1 MRTQNEPAQQPVSTF
16 MDTVQVKIS
25 RRVVTKALAIKPDYD
40 TNAAHLSRLLESA
53 IDGTTTLIK
62 QPAPQGEAVLSLKAV
77 NKEEEERA
85 REASEF
91 SASIKSKPTGYTP
104 GFTAFWKTYQA
115 CPKNLKVAGQS
126 KPKAFEAYKAALK
139 THSAEDLQQAAQ
151 KAVEGQL
158 ESERRDEWAA
168 PLPDAF
174 RWLRDGKF
182 ELMLEDHA
190 PAQTKPSHW
199 L

>member
-1 MRTQNEPAQQPVSTF
+1 MPKRTTVSIHDDVIKRF
-16 MDTVQVKIS
+16 
-25 RRVVTKALAIKPDYD
+25 LAIKPERKSLTAFLEDCLDAYLD
-40 TNAAHLSRLLESA
+40 NTLS
-53 IDGTTTLIK
+53 LIK

-91 SASIKSKPTGYTP
+91 SASIKSKPSGYTP

-139 THSAEDLQQAAQ
+139 THSAEDLQKAAQ